1 MRASISLPGIL
12 PPVVFDGELHVDGGI
27 LDNLPVD
34 VMRASIGGRTIA
46 VDTSVETEYSVTR
59 NAFPSPV
66 EHLRRRLGTGDAESD
81 FPTLGSILI
90 KSSTRSQADLYLNPP
105 TEGVDFL
112 DFSRIFE
119 LAELGYRYTRERLPA
134 WIEQNP
140 QAVQRDEL
148 LEFRSQS

>member
-1 MRASISLPGIL
+1 MVKAIAWVKQNKELIL
-12 PPVVFDGELHVDGGI
+12 TIFKVALVVVAAGMAL
-27 LDNLPVD
+27 
-34 VMRASIGGRTIA
+34 IG
-46 VDTSVETEYSVTR
+46 
-59 NAFPSPV
+59 
-66 EHLRRRLGTGDAESD
+66 LGYAIT
-81 FPTLGSILI
+81 TLGSILI
-90 KSSTRSQADLYLNPP
+90 KSSTLGGDNGTSSSRSQADLYLNPP